1 MGTILSGLLYIF
13 IKMLHIVSMY
23 FMIKKLRCTGL
34 VLHIMVDMANRLSR
48 RSFMFCFLCK

>member
-1 MGTILSGLLYIF
+1 MGTILSGLLCIF